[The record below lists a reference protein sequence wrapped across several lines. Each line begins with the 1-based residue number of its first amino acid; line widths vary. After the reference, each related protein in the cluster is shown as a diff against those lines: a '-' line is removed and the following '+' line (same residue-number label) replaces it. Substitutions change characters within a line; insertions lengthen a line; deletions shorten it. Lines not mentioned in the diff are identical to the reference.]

1 VGVPVGLFGESLVD
15 AVVEVLVVRE
25 DNVAADIVELSMAV
39 SAAQLRLGDCVKL
52 LTKPSGVTSVEARP
66 PGISLESTIN
76 QDWSLS
82 WFRRF
87 AAPRPVGPAPMT
99 RTSTSLYTM
108 VSSVEVATARVWTLH
123 LLGHCDVQV

>member
-1 VGVPVGLFGESLVD
+1 MGVPVGLFGESLVD

-25 DNVAADIVELSMAV
+25 DNVAADIVKLSMAV
-39 SAAQLRLGDCVKL
+39 SAAQLNLEVFVKL

-66 PGISLESTIN
+66 PGTSLESTIIH
-76 QDWSLS
+76 DWSLS

-99 RTSTSLYTM
+99 RTSTSLCTV
-108 VSSVEVATARVWTLH
+108 VSRVEVATARIRSSH
-123 LLGHCDVQV
+123 LLGHCDVRV

>member
-39 SAAQLRLGDCVKL
+39 SAAQLRLEVCVKL

-123 LLGHCDVQV
+123 LLGHGDVQV